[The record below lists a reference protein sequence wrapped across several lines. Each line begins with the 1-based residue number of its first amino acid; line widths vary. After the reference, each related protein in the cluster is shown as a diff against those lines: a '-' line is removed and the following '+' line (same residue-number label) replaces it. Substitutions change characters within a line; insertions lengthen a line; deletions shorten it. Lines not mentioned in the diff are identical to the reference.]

1 MKIYGYVLNQKN
13 EPLSDCFVVYH
24 TNPEV
29 DNIEGGY
36 TTITDGKGYYEITVE
51 KLEGCVVVSA
61 HLGIEKGY
69 ALVNQEFH
77 NVVCITNDIYILK
90 KYIDEKNV
98 EIEKKFSM
106 IMNMLIQIIMRK

>member
-13 EPLSDCFVVYH
+13 EPITECFAVYH

-29 DNIEGGY
+29 DTTEGGY

-51 KLEGCVVVSA
+51 KLEGWVVVNPQ
-61 HLGIEKGY
+61 LGIEKGF
-69 ALVNQEFH
+69 AIVDQKIH
-77 NVVCITNDIYILK
+77 NVVCVTNDIYILK